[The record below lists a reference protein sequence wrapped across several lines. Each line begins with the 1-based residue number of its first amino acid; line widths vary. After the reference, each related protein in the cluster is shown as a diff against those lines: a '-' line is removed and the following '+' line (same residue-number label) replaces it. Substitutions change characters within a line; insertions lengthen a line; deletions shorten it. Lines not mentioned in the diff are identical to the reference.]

1 MGMFLRRGVSG
12 KLAVTITL
20 IEDSVFNFDENI
32 AYVMVNGVKYCKKT
46 VLEVYYGTVI
56 GICVGAT
63 SPMYEDECRVTI
75 DGELVQSGAGIYRY
89 TVLKPSTL
97 KFGGAR
103 STGGNNSWRICAI
116 TRG

>member
-20 IEDSVFNFDENI
+20 IKNSAFGFDENI

-46 VLEVYYGTVI
+46 VVEVYYGTVI

-63 SPMYEDECRVTI
+63 SAMYEYKCSVTI

-97 KFGGAR
+97 TFAG
-103 STGGNNSWRICAI
+103 SSSSVGNDSWRICTI
-116 TRG
+116 TRE

>member
-20 IEDSVFNFDENI
+20 IKNSAFGFDENI

-63 SPMYEDECRVTI
+63 SPMYEYKCRVTI

-97 KFGGAR
+97 EFGGAS
-103 STGGNNSWRICAI
+103 STSGNDSWRSCAI

>member
-1 MGMFLRRGVSG
+1 MSG
-12 KLAVTITL
+12 KLTVTITL
-20 IEDSVFNFDENI
+20 VQNSAFGFDENI

-46 VLEVYYGTVI
+46 VLEVYYGAVI

-89 TVLKPSTL
+89 TLLKPSTL
-97 KFGGAR
+97 TFGGNYSA
-103 STGGNNSWRICAI
+103 NEKFSWRSCAI
-116 TRG
+116 TRE